1 VLETFKLNAT
11 TGGANA
17 LGEVDVSVREG
28 DRLARGHGS
37 STDVVDAS
45 IRAYLHALNILMC
58 EKGSAP
64 AD

>member
-1 VLETFKLNAT
+1 
-11 TGGANA
+11 
-17 LGEVDVSVREG
+17 VDVSVREG